1 MSARL
6 SVVVPVFNDADGLVR
21 CLTAIA
27 GSDFQ
32 DYECLVVDDG
42 STVAIAPVV
51 APFRARVIRVDDG
64 PKGPAHARNIG
75 SASATGDI
83 LVFVDAD
90 VVIAPGTLRAFADS
104 FDRHPDAAA
113 VFGSYDDAPAT
124 TDFVSQYKN
133 LFHHFVHQHASE
145 EAATFWSGCGAI
157 RRTVFHTAG
166 GFDAVRYPRPC
177 IEDIELGYRLR
188 AAGHRILLNKHIQVK
203 HLKRWTLR
211 GMVKT
216 DVFDRGVPWT
226 QLILERRRLPNDL
239 NLQFT
244 QRLSAMLAY
253 SMLVYVAL
261 AAFFHNIVLLPL
273 IAGLFIMVVAAMDW
287 SSKSPL
293 FHLNS
298 RRSEWI
304 CYGLI
309 AVIGALAVA
318 LDELRMLPP
327 LAVLLT
333 SMVAGRWLRA
343 TGWFGRRLLLV
354 FVVGALATIIVVL
367 LSRFSFPIVAPLL
380 AAALLIVL
388 LNFRLYLFFIR
399 TRGHMFALAA
409 LSMHLFYFSYA
420 LASLLIGVAMFVRGS
435 RNRDQ
440 AAAGAA

>member
-1 MSARL
+1 MS
-6 SVVVPVFNDADGLVR
+6 
-21 CLTAIA
+21 I
-27 GSDFQ
+27 
-32 DYECLVVDDG
+32 
-42 STVAIAPVV
+42 ST
-51 APFRARVIRVDDG
+51 
-64 PKGPAHARNIG
+64 
-75 SASATGDI
+75 
-83 LVFVDAD
+83 
-90 VVIAPGTLRAFADS
+90 PG
-104 FDRHPDAAA
+104 
-113 VFGSYDDAPAT
+113 
-124 TDFVSQYKN
+124 
-133 LFHHFVHQHASE
+133 E

-157 RRTVFHTAG
+157 RRTVFQAAG

-409 LSMHLFYFSYA
+409 LPMHLFYFSYA